1 MDQLRYS
8 EDDSMSEPSL
18 LVKRTQ
24 ESQSQPAKVA
34 EAAKGGDLP
43 KIREMEDLQPS
54 NKYGECLI
62 NQEPGLKLPQGG
74 RKTLI
79 SGKFEGKTRK
89 SLNRR
94 LKRKVN
100 IGLNLT

>member
-1 MDQLRYS
+1 MDQLRNS
-8 EDDSMSEPSL
+8 EDDSMSEPSFIR
-18 LVKRTQ
+18 KIKQ
-24 ESQSQPAKVA
+24 DSQSHPAKVA
-34 EAAKGGDLP
+34 EAAKEGDLP
-43 KIREMEDLQPS
+43 KIRENEDLQPS
-54 NKYGECLI
+54 NKHGECLI
-62 NQEPGLKLPQGG
+62 KQEPGLKLPQGG

>member
-62 NQEPGLKLPQGG
+62 KQEPGLKLPQGG

>member
-1 MDQLRYS
+1 
-8 EDDSMSEPSL
+8 MSEPSL
-18 LVKRTQ
+18 IMRKAQ

-34 EAAKGGDLP
+34 QAAKGGDLP
-43 KIREMEDLQPS
+43 KIRETEDLQPS

-62 NQEPGLKLPQGG
+62 NQEQGLKLPQGG
-74 RKTLI
+74 RKTSI